1 MERLRI
7 FTLPLLLAAVMLL
20 PITSCEKIKDAT
32 DKVGEALNRTPEKPG
47 PANQP
52 DPTQILAEEPDAV
65 MPPPPD
71 PEEVRKAAIVIN
83 KEARVSI
90 LGYHDFTTD
99 ERPRSDMIINIDD
112 FRDQLQQIKDAEL
125 PVISMREFL
134 DWKQGEADIPA
145 ECVMITVDDGWK
157 ASHTLATDIMAK
169 FGFPFTVFLYKNY
182 VGVGGR
188 SLTHDEIRDMIAKG
202 GTIGSHSVS
211 HSNMAKKGGKSAD
224 DYKEWLRVELEDSYQ
239 FLMDNFGETGGVVKI
254 FAYPYG
260 IYSDQIKEMAT
271 EYGYEAAFTVNG
283 KKTTWDVDKLEVG
296 RYIVHGTT
304 LANFSPAMSFG
315 GGSVSGAG
323 RKLISESKN
332 EDGEVEGP
340 LVTMTPAKDAKVAT
354 RLPLI
359 QMDLSKLNGVVAD
372 SISMRI
378 TGLGMAPHEYDPE
391 TGIVSYQLPMRLRTD
406 SCGVMVQFK
415 HSGSNDVEKIGWNF
429 KVDQLAEYLSKEN
442 SLIVSPMKMT
452 PPTENA
458 KGQPVAQPTTAAN

>member
-1 MERLRI
+1 
-7 FTLPLLLAAVMLL
+7 
-20 PITSCEKIKDAT
+20 
-32 DKVGEALNRTPEKPG
+32 
-47 PANQP
+47 
-52 DPTQILAEEPDAV
+52 
-65 MPPPPD
+65 
-71 PEEVRKAAIVIN
+71 
-83 KEARVSI
+83 
-90 LGYHDFTTD
+90 
-99 ERPRSDMIINIDD
+99 
-112 FRDQLQQIKDAEL
+112 
-125 PVISMREFL
+125 
-134 DWKQGEADIPA
+134 
-145 ECVMITVDDGWK
+145 
-157 ASHTLATDIMAK
+157 
-169 FGFPFTVFLYKNY
+169 
-182 VGVGGR
+182 
-188 SLTHDEIRDMIAKG
+188 
-202 GTIGSHSVS
+202 
-211 HSNMAKKGGKSAD
+211 
-224 DYKEWLRVELEDSYQ
+224 
-239 FLMDNFGETGGVVKI
+239 
-254 FAYPYG
+254 
-260 IYSDQIKEMAT
+260 
-271 EYGYEAAFTVNG
+271 
-283 KKTTWDVDKLEVG
+283 
-296 RYIVHGTT
+296 
-304 LANFSPAMSFG
+304 MSFG